1 MSDNNTRKLT
11 AKMAVFVERYCVHMN
26 ATLAAKEAG
35 YSPKTAKS
43 QGQRLLTNVDI
54 AAAIETAKKERSER
68 TKITQD
74 DVLKELGRIAFF
86 DIGKAFT
93 PDGALKPLDEMDE
106 DTRRALA
113 GLEVVSLTSEGEHI
127 GTLKKVKIAD
137 KLGALGKLA
146 QHLGMLDPR
155 LTIKGDA
162 KNPLTLLIQQIQGSA
177 FLPVRQSTWDGA
189 EGDEETVAIELE
201 RNRK

>member
-1 MSDNNTRKLT
+1 MRDVQKNARKMT
-11 AKMAVFVERYCVHMN
+11 ARQSAFVAAYIVSLN
-26 ATLAAKEAG
+26 ATQAAKDAG
-35 YSPKTAKS
+35 YSPKTAS
-43 QGQRLLTNVDI
+43 QIGERLLRNVEV
-54 AAAIETAKKERSER
+54 AKAIEAAKKERAER

-113 GLEVVSLTSEGEHI
+113 GLEVVSLTSEGEHV

-137 KLGALGKLA
+137 KLGALSKLA
-146 QHLGMLDPR
+146 QHLGMLDPKIT
-155 LTIKGDA
+155 LKGDA
-162 KNPLTLLIQQIQGSA
+162 QSPLQLLIQQIQGNS
-177 FLPVRQSTWDGA
+177 LKPVRQSVWG
-189 EGDEETVAIELE
+189 GDQREDDNT
-201 RNRK
+201 